1 MLIDFHIKHPS
12 AAIAHKVRVGLHAAV
27 VANVAAVDGERHC
40 RILFAKQLKCVIY
53 CGTRKR
59 GEGGQQVGVDSVHSG
74 MSAMLHEILHDSDA
88 LHRGMHAMVHE
99 LLFCS
104 VHE

>member
-1 MLIDFHIKHPS
+1 MLIDFHIKHPT
-12 AAIAHKVRVGLHAAV
+12 AAAAHEVRVRLHTSV
-27 VANVAAVDGERHC
+27 VANVAAVDSERHC
-40 RILFAKQLKCVIY
+40 RILFAKQLKRVIY
-53 CGTRKR
+53 SGTRKC
-59 GEGGQQVGVDSVHSG
+59 GEAGQQVGVDGIHRG
-74 MSAMLHEILHDSDA
+74 MGAMLHEILHDSDA

>member
-1 MLIDFHIKHPS
+1 M
-12 AAIAHKVRVGLHAAV
+12 AIFQFMERNEKLKVTNLYKILGISKK
-27 VANVAAVDGERHC
+27 DGWW
-40 RILFAKQLKCVIY
+40 
-53 CGTRKR
+53 
-59 GEGGQQVGVDSVHSG
+59 GGKAIGVDSVHSG